1 MTAAVIDL
9 IDINRHQGFARYI
22 TVTVVEPRR
31 RQPHGTVGNQR
42 SALVI
47 QRLGGRDVHDATT
60 VEQTISVVQA
70 STVGVKRGC
79 ADRTFGVAQG
89 VLNLQ
94 CQALV
99 TDQLTAAVIQVASCQ
114 AEGLLAGHFATLV
127 IDISQVFQHQQRAID
142 QAAHVAQLALI
153 EVQIELGIAEQF
165 TALLIQAGEGGGQVF
180 AAGDTSA
187 VVHLGGC
194 QVQAI
199 SACDAAIVV
208 QRAGGQ
214 GQRTTAVEQAFGA
227 VVQARAGERQGG
239 IGLHDAAL
247 VGDSTAGSKGER
259 TCRRDGTRVVVE
271 RRAGHLQGA
280 FAADFAQL
288 VIQPTIQFSA
298 GNGDQRHAQRL
309 LARESALAVIQ
320 ARAVEAVVPGE
331 NQSLGLVDHMRHG
344 QVQCGTGDQFSRA
357 VIQALRLEV
366 DAALAG
372 NLTRTVINGVD
383 RQFQRFC
390 GAYQAAL
397 AIVQGGPAKAQL
409 ILGNQFTALL
419 GQYAD
424 SCLQICLAGDAA
436 SRVFYSVGRQAQGP
450 HGTDQALLV
459 AQLLPGEAQGRLA
472 AERTVLVVQLTHIEL
487 KVLLGKDHAC
497 AVVDFRTVHRQQVL
511 PGQPP
516 FAVIQMTGTQFHRA
530 FGQHLP
536 FGLIVQ

>member
-22 TVTVVEPRR
+22 TVTVVESSG
-31 RQPHGTVGNQR
+31 RQPHGAVGNQR

-70 STVGVKRGC
+70 STVGVEGGC
-79 ADRTFGVAQG
+79 ADRTFGVAQS

-94 CQALV
+94 GQALV
-99 TDQLTAAVIQVASCQ
+99 TDQLATAVIQVASRQ
-114 AEGLLAGHFATLV
+114 HEGLLAGNFAALV
-127 IDISQVFQHQQRAID
+127 IDISQVFQHQQRTID
-142 QAAHVAQLALI
+142 QATHVAQSAV
-153 EVQIELGIAEQF
+153 VQVQVELGVAEQF
-165 TALLIQAGEGGGQVF
+165 TALLIQAVDRGGKIF
-180 AAGDTSA
+180 TAGDTSA
-187 VVHLGGC
+187 VGHLGGC

-199 SACDAAIVV
+199 SAGDTASVV

-214 GQRTTAVEQAFGA
+214 GQRATAVEQAFGA

-247 VGDSTAGSKGER
+247 VGDSTAGSKCER
-259 TCRRDGTRVVVE
+259 TRRRDGTRVVVE
-271 RRAGHLQGA
+271 RRAAHLQGT

-331 NQSLGLVDHMRHG
+331 NHPLGLVDHMGHG
-344 QVQCGTGDQFSRA
+344 QFQCGTGDQFARA
-357 VIQALRLEV
+357 VIQVLRLEV

-372 NLTRTVINGVD
+372 NLARTVINGVD

-390 GAYQAAL
+390 GAYQAAI
-397 AIVQGGPAKAQL
+397 AIVQGGPAQAQL
-409 ILGNQFTALL
+409 VLGNQFTALL
-419 GQYAD
+419 GQYTD
-424 SCLQICLAGDAA
+424 SCL
-436 SRVFYSVGRQAQGP
+436 
-450 HGTDQALLV
+450 
-459 AQLLPGEAQGRLA
+459 
-472 AERTVLVVQLTHIEL
+472 
-487 KVLLGKDHAC
+487 
-497 AVVDFRTVHRQQVL
+497 
-511 PGQPP
+511 
-516 FAVIQMTGTQFHRA
+516 
-530 FGQHLP
+530 
-536 FGLIVQ
+536 